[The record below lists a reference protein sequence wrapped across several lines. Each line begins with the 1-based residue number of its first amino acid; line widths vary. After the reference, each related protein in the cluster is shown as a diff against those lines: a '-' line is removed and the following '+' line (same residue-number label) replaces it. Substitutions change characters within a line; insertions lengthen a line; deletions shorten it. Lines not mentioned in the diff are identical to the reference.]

1 MMKIRATA
9 RIFSCSGRH
18 AKISLKFTDKAFVFE
33 DLSVIKTHFTDKPSF
48 SGDLSVNFWPLWWGF
63 TDRRLFLE
71 RLSVKPGPKR
81 LNFYGQTVI
90 FTHFVRNRHFS
101 SRLITD
107 SMPIFIDVFGND
119 SDFAKCS
126 AAHHL
131 FNRCTWLRLRSKR
144 WFLRFARNLRPKC
157 FVEDNRV
164 EHFLNF
170 SRFCST
176 FGVAQTDFGVIGRQ
190 KSHIFPGFCLLSG
203 PRTPIFESAV
213 DKNHTFT
220 PVFVYFQV
228 CASRFL
234 SRR

>member
-107 SMPIFIDVFGND
+107 SMPIFIDVSVND
-119 SDFAKCS
+119 NDFAKCS

-131 FNRCTWLRLRSKR
+131 LNRCTWLRLRAKR
-144 WFLRFARNLRPKC
+144 CFLEFALNLDQPVDKNQTFPRFL
-157 FVEDNRV
+157 
-164 EHFLNF
+164 
-170 SRFCST
+170 ST
-176 FGVAQTDFGVIGRQ
+176 FEAARSGFGVSDRQ
-190 KSHIFPGFCLLSG
+190 KWAIHSVFCLLSM
-203 PRTPIFESAV
+203 
-213 DKNHTFT
+213 
-220 PVFVYFQV
+220 
-228 CASRFL
+228 SRAL
-234 SRR
+234 NLD